1 MIGWIIGSV
10 VIGLI
15 IVGIIELICFTLEM
29 EGKKLAIIGVI
40 ATIVVAIIIIVIA
53 LIVSKTEYGKRL
65 IKDTKS
71 NFQGGIDRTIVVYDF
86 EGDEISR
93 YEGKFDIDSSSEGE
107 LKFEDENGKRHII
120 YYSTGTIFVDEK

>member
-1 MIGWIIGSV
+1 MIGWIIGLV

-15 IVGIIELICFTLEM
+15 IVGIIEIICFTLDL
-29 EGKKLAIIGVI
+29 EGKTKTIIGII
-40 ATIVVAIIIIVIA
+40 ATVVVAIIIVVIA